1 MDEAMLCER
10 IALIQNGEIMSI
22 NTPERI
28 ISEYP
33 KKLYAIKSKNM
44 SHLLQ
49 DIRQFDGIESC
60 NSFGENHH
68 ISFNDEDDLENQQR
82 LIAYLHAKNHQQI
95 EFKPVRPTIED
106 CFIKLMN

>member
-1 MDEAMLCER
+1 
-10 IALIQNGEIMSI
+10 
-22 NTPERI
+22 
-28 ISEYP
+28 
-33 KKLYAIKSKNM
+33 M

-68 ISFNDEDDLENQQR
+68 ISFKADNELEIQQK

-95 EFKPVRPTIED
+95 EFKPVTPTIED

>member
-1 MDEAMLCER
+1 
-10 IALIQNGEIMSI
+10 
-22 NTPERI
+22 
-28 ISEYP
+28 
-33 KKLYAIKSKNM
+33 M

-68 ISFNDEDDLENQQR
+68 ISFKDDEDLENQQM
-82 LIAYLHAKNHQQI
+82 LTGYLHAKNHQQI

-106 CFIKLMN
+106 CFIKLMK